1 MRPAS
6 TSVAAMMVLVAFVA
20 LDCSMALIPGYLAG
34 GYLLAIALQL
44 GLAALLRSRGR
55 WRRFWVGFEASGV
68 IALAAFLVC
77 RQAFSQ
83 AIARWPGF
91 LYESYRASLALLPGG
106 VMDWLL
112 AHLYVF
118 DPRQSLSTLQVVVVL
133 ELTFG
138 LPMLLL
144 AAASGRLVAVL
155 GPKAGRAKS
164 PDANPDHPR
173 VPGFRLPRMTTRR
186 WMAAIAALACLLGG
200 AIEGP
205 RLWIRR
211 GEFLGL
217 AEKYG
222 YWEARYEWLLE
233 VRQDLSH
240 YATWQPRGP
249 EPSPERLARMKELAS
264 YYSSMRAKYE
274 HAARFPW
281 LPVAPDPARPGDAM
295 DGPSDEVIR

>member
-1 MRPAS
+1 
-6 TSVAAMMVLVAFVA
+6 MVLVAFVA

-34 GYLLAIALQL
+34 GYVLAIALQL
-44 GLAALLRSRGR
+44 GLAPLLRSRGR

-77 RQAFSQ
+77 RQVFSQ

-91 LYESYRASLALLPGG
+91 LYESYRAALAQLPGG
-106 VMDWLL
+106 VVDWLL
-112 AHLYVF
+112 THVYVF

-144 AAASGRLVAVL
+144 SAACGLLAVVVGPKVDRAGSPDGTPSPPEAAALS
-155 GPKAGRAKS
+155 
-164 PDANPDHPR
+164 
-173 VPGFRLPRMTTRR
+173 LPRMTTRR
-186 WMAAIAALACLLGG
+186 WMVAIAAMAALLGA
-200 AIEGP
+200 AIEVP

-211 GEFLGL
+211 GEYLGL

-222 YWEARYEWLLE
+222 YWETRLNGVAAI
-233 VRQDLSH
+233 RQDLDYYSMS
-240 YATWQPRGP
+240 QPRGP
-249 EPSPERLARMKELAS
+249 EPSPERLVRMKELAS
-264 YYSSMRAKYE
+264 YYASMRAKYE